1 MLERTSPP
9 NVVASTQK
17 TTKAF
22 VNTDAKCSIE
32 PRMIVGMLFDLWKR
46 KRTCGNWLRYFQS
59 MATLA
64 ITIHVGITLTR
75 CQSVELYVQT
85 IKSK

>member
-1 MLERTSPP
+1 
-9 NVVASTQK
+9 
-17 TTKAF
+17 
-22 VNTDAKCSIE
+22 
-32 PRMIVGMLFDLWKR
+32 MIVGMLFDLWKR
-46 KRTCGNWLRYFQS
+46 KRTCGNWLRYLQS